1 MNDRMNQEVLKKNFE
16 RHEFETSFF
25 ETREQAATYLQAQIR
40 GQKVAFGGSVTLQ
53 EMGLFDALSKENEV
67 IWHWNE
73 PGAQT
78 LARAREAQIYI
89 TSANSVSETGELVNI
104 DGTGNRVAQTL
115 YGPEKVYFVVGKNK
129 IEKDLSSALSR
140 ARNVAAP
147 LNAKRLKTNTPCSKT
162 GERCFDCGSEARICR
177 ATVILERPTRG
188 MKAEIVF
195 VNEAL
200 GY

>member
-25 ETREQAATYLQAQIR
+25 ETREQAVNYLQAQIKGR
-40 GQKVAFGGSVTLQ
+40 KVAFGGSVTLQ
-53 EMGLFDALSKENEV
+53 EMGLFDVLSKENEV

-89 TSANSVSETGELVNI
+89 TSANGVSETGELVNI

-147 LNAKRLKTNTPCSKT
+147 LNAKRLKTDTPCSKT

>member
-1 MNDRMNQEVLKKNFE
+1 MNDGMNQEVLKKNFE

-89 TSANSVSETGELVNI
+89 TSANGVSETGELVNI